1 MQKEQYIEILKH
13 NLKSSARQLK
23 HGRKWIFQ
31 QDDDPKHTSHVVK
44 KWLRDNKVKVLECPS
59 PSPDLIPIENPW
71 STLKR
76 RVRSK
81 QPKTLDDFYQYC
93 QEEWEKIPSESREK
107 LIENYPKPLTA
118 VKWANGYA
126 IKY

>member
-1 MQKEQYIEILKH
+1 MKL
-13 NLKSSARQLK
+13 
-23 HGRKWIFQ
+23 GRKWIFQ
-31 QDDDPKHTSHVVK
+31 QDNDPKNTSHVVK
-44 KWLRDNKVKVLECPS
+44 KWLRDNKVKVLEWPS

-71 STLKR
+71 NTLKR

-93 QEEWEKIPSESREK
+93 QEELEKIPTEYREK

-118 VKWANGYA
+118 VKHANGYA
-126 IKY
+126 TKY